1 MSFDLYSREAQ
12 SLRNSLAVA
21 REALEE
27 ARVGYQD
34 AIEAFV
40 DTNRSNDGVFALGRD
55 GLAYAQAFTRYSSAV
70 MAWLV
75 FVDKQLHILDNKC

>member
-1 MSFDLYSREAQ
+1 MRFDLYSSEAQ
-12 SLRNSLAVA
+12 SLRDSLAVA
-21 REALEE
+21 GEALEE

-40 DTNRSNDGVFALGRD
+40 DTNRSNDSVFVLGRD
-55 GLAYAQAFTRYSSAV
+55 RLACAQAVRQCSSAV

-75 FVDKQLHILDNKC
+75 FVDKQLYIMDNKC

>member
-1 MSFDLYSREAQ
+1 MRFDLYSPRAQ

-21 REALEE
+21 GEALKE

-40 DTNRSNDGVFALGRD
+40 DTNWSNDSVFALRRD
-55 GLAYAQAFTRYSSAV
+55 GLAHSQAVRQYSSAV
-70 MAWLV
+70 LAWLV
-75 FVDKQLHILDNKC
+75 FVDKQLHIMDNKC